1 MSNNMFYSTLRL
13 KILLLSVLSSF
24 NTFAQS
30 ASDYEETTSNKSI
43 ERPSENLLK
52 SSSEQVSL
60 TEVSSKDVFAE
71 EDYSV
76 DAILNSKGEAHLKRS
91 LTIGIPQPSKT
102 KGYHADQEDIAILR
116 TFMKQYWL
124 AWGELYGFEIKFQL
138 SPYQTLYSELL
149 NGSIDILTTST
160 YSSNLTSWVKYSIPY
175 VEAKTALAKRIGE
188 SIDGGKVGLDL
199 PTSITPFGFN
209 INNEIEIHT
218 NSTSKVL
225 DRADRLNYI
234 FSWSVKELKKE
245 LAFRG
250 LIDEFSVAF
259 NTSGIPIR
267 SMTRFEDEQLM
278 LLINSGIRKFSKD
291 KTQQLWQQATD
302 NNGLVSFAPVVGS
315 YIPELTDKQS
325 KKIAEQPV
333 LTYAYIVDGEE
344 PYFITED
351 FLIEGY
357 IVDVMRS
364 ISLKLGL
371 TFKAKPYHSFQEA
384 MDAVKNREVD
394 MFPGVYR
401 TEQRLSSLEF
411 TTDIDRTL
419 LAIASEENYYTIR
432 QLKGK
437 RLALVRGLYENEL
450 LADLLPVNPIIYL
463 DTAEDAMRAV
473 AEGRADA
480 YVGKLLNSAYLVNK
494 HKLFTLNL
502 HKAEDFD
509 VEFWPRI
516 ALPKMETDWVELLNV
531 GIFNL
536 GDKFQQDLQVKWK
549 EHIVFSQE
557 GERVQAL
564 YQQVVI
570 ASGILIVFLL
580 MCFLFYRHQLGRR
593 KDIQA
598 TLERALQE
606 AELAKKEAE
615 ELTLAKSDFLA
626 RMSHEIRTPMNGV
639 LGMAEA
645 LSFTKLS
652 SEQEDL
658 LQTLNGSA
666 RNLMALLNDVLDFS
680 KMDAGKLTLES
691 VNCELNSLMTSVIG
705 NFKHKATAKDL
716 SINSRID
723 SQIGRVYMC
732 DSTRLM
738 QVLNNLVSNSVKFTQ
753 EGFVELS
760 AQLIASDY
768 KQTDDGTLY
777 DLIGFQVRDS
787 GIGIA
792 KNKQSSL
799 FDPFVQADGDITRRF
814 GGTGLGLSICSE
826 IVTEM
831 GGEIRVSSVIGHGS
845 LFSITLPMPVGKS
858 EDIVIQDKAISEM
871 PSGNQLNKLR
881 VLFAED
887 NEVNRKVIGGQLKRL
902 GVSFDTAEN
911 GLIAYN
917 KFLSNAS
924 YDVILSDCHMPE
936 MDGFT
941 LATKISTEFPEDK
954 PHLIAITADAL
965 SGAAKRCITAG
976 FDDYISKPCPL
987 DVLESKLIQIAGKH
1001 YVAESDFDGNEN
1013 SLVAWLDAN
1022 SFEADNLDD
1031 ECVEDIFSVNDVQE
1045 PIIKPV
1051 NTVDESDSLDW
1062 LSEME
1067 SDSDIK
1073 EEHDFLLSNE
1083 NFMVGGKESNKL
1095 VNNKTVNDSI
1105 NHEYKQNAAEEP
1117 EIDAIQ
1123 WTEVEESRIDELN
1136 QALFPLE
1143 KSQGNLPE
1151 TGYFT
1156 DVIYEESQIDNG
1168 PNNNE
1173 DSDSVNSPNSINDPH
1188 SVQQETEYHLNDLTD
1203 AELFEKEMEQFEL
1216 AVQQSEI
1223 NSNAPESLMESAI
1236 LQAEQDLFESY
1247 QSRSTLGSNDFIES
1261 NFEFTTDKFDAPLS
1275 ELAGLELTEEQT
1287 SPNELI
1293 LPAFEAFNVD
1303 HVLSMSGEDQDIAL
1317 DILDTFI
1324 KNYKNDIQELEA
1336 TGAIQDALAIKD
1348 TAHRIKGSAL
1358 YLGNDPLSTVAKDIE
1373 KNALKND
1380 LTYSHE
1386 RIEFVTKGLTI
1397 LGQEIEQYC
1406 EGIRSPNHSVMS

>member
-13 KILLLSVLSSF
+13 LFLMLSVLSFGLTSF
-24 NTFAQS
+24 NSFAKEVFDYQETFDNRAT
-30 ASDYEETTSNKSI
+30 Y
-43 ERPSENLLK
+43 
-52 SSSEQVSL
+52 SSEQ
-60 TEVSSKDVFAE
+60 SSSNDVFTE
-71 EDYSV
+71 EGYSV
-76 DAILNSKGEAHLKRS
+76 EAILNSKGEAHLKRI
-91 LTIGIPQPSKT
+91 LTIGIPKPSQT
-102 KGYHADQEDIAILR
+102 KGYHVHQEDIAILR

-124 AWGELYGFEIKFQL
+124 AWGKQYGFEIKFQL
-138 SPYQTLYSELL
+138 SAYQTLYSELL

-160 YSSNLTSWVKYSIPY
+160 YNHNLTSWVKYSIPY
-175 VEAKTALAKRIGE
+175 VEAKTLLAKRIGE
-188 SIDGGKVGLDL
+188 SVEGGKVGFDI
-199 PTSITPFGFN
+199 PTSIIPFGFN
-209 INNEIEIHT
+209 IHNDVEIHT

-225 DRADRLNYI
+225 DQADKLNYI
-234 FSWSVKELKKE
+234 FSWSIQELKKE
-245 LAFRG
+245 LAVRG
-250 LIDEFSVAF
+250 LSEEFSVA
-259 NTSGIPIR
+259 TKTPGIPIR
-267 SMTRFEDEQLM
+267 SMTRFADEELM
-278 LLINSGIRKFSKD
+278 LLINSGIREFSQE
-291 KTQQLWQQATD
+291 KTQMLWQQATG
-302 NNGLVSFAPVVGS
+302 NNDLVSFAPIVGT
-315 YIPELTDKQS
+315 YLPELTDKQS

-364 ISLKLGL
+364 LSQKLGL

-384 MDAVKNREVD
+384 LDAVKNREVD

-401 TEQRLSSLEF
+401 TEQRLNSLEF

-463 DTAEDAMRAV
+463 DTAEAAMRAV

-509 VEFWPRI
+509 IEFWPRI
-516 ALPKMETDWVELLNV
+516 ALPKMETDWVELLNI

-557 GERVQAL
+557 AERVQAL

-645 LSFTKLS
+645 LSFTKLNG
-652 SEQEDL
+652 EQEDL

-723 SQIGRVYMC
+723 SQIGRAYMC

-760 AQLIASDY
+760 AQLIAADY
-768 KQTDDGTLY
+768 KQTNDGMSY

-792 KNKQSSL
+792 KNKQSTL

-826 IVTEM
+826 IVNEM
-831 GGEIRVSSVIGHGS
+831 GGEIRVSSDIGHGS
-845 LFSITLPMPVGKS
+845 LFSITLPMPVGKN
-858 EDIVIQDKAISEM
+858 EDVIVQDKAISEM

-902 GVSFDTAEN
+902 GISFDTAEN

-917 KFLSNAS
+917 KFISDSS

-941 LATKISTEFPEDK
+941 LATKISTEYPENK

-965 SGAAKRCITAG
+965 SGAAKRCLTAG

-987 DVLESKLIQIAGKH
+987 DVLENKLLQIAGKH
-1001 YVAESDFDGNEN
+1001 YVAESDFDSNEN

-1022 SFEADNLDD
+1022 SFEADNSGD
-1031 ECVEDIFSVNDVQE
+1031 ECVEDIFSANDVQE
-1045 PIIKPV
+1045 PTIKSV

-1136 QALFPLE
+1136 QTLFPLE

-1156 DVIYEESQIDNG
+1156 DVTYEESRIN
-1168 PNNNE
+1168 
-1173 DSDSVNSPNSINDPH
+1173 SDSNNDKDSASVNEPNSVNDFNTVNDLNSVKDINNA
-1188 SVQQETEYHLNDLTD
+1188 QQETEYNLNDLTE

-1223 NSNAPESLMESAI
+1223 
-1236 LQAEQDLFESY
+1236 D
-1247 QSRSTLGSNDFIES
+1247 SNDFIEP
-1261 NFEFTTDKFDAPLS
+1261 NFEFSSDIFNAPLS
-1275 ELAGLELTEEQT
+1275 ELDGIELTEEQA

-1293 LPAFEAFNVD
+1293 LPAFEAFNVN
-1303 HVLSMSGEDQDIAL
+1303 HVLSMSGEDEDIAL
-1317 DILDTFI
+1317 DILDTFV

-1380 LTYSHE
+1380 LTYSSE
-1386 RIEFVTKGLTI
+1386 RIEFVTQGLAI

-1406 EGIRSPNHSVMS
+1406 EGIRSPNHSAMS

>member
-1 MSNNMFYSTLRL
+1 MFYSTLHL
-13 KILLLSVLSSF
+13 LILLLSFLSLGLISF
-24 NTFAQS
+24 NTFAQE
-30 ASDYEETTSNKSI
+30 ASDFQETSNYQGVSDNQETIRVKSI
-43 ERPSENLLK
+43 KPLADDLPDIRSSISRPEP
-52 SSSEQVSL
+52 VSL
-60 TEVSSKDVFAE
+60 KEVSSELISSNDVFSE
-71 EDYSV
+71 EGYSIE
-76 DAILNSKGEAHLKRS
+76 AILSSQGEGHLKKI
-91 LTIGIPQPSKT
+91 LTIGIPQPSQT
-102 KGYHADQEDIAILR
+102 KGYHTHQEDIAILR
-116 TFMKQYWL
+116 TFMKKYWL
-124 AWGELYGFEIKFQL
+124 AWGEQYGFEIKFQL

-160 YSSNLTSWVKYSIPY
+160 YSHNLTSWVKYSIPY
-175 VEAKTALAKRIGE
+175 LEAKTLLAKRIGE
-188 SIDGGKVGLDL
+188 SIEGGKVGFDL
-199 PTSITPFGFN
+199 PTSIIPFGFN
-209 INNEIEIHT
+209 INNDVEIHT

-225 DRADRLNYI
+225 DRVDKLNYI
-234 FSWSVKELKKE
+234 FSWSVRELNKE
-245 LAFRG
+245 LAIRG
-250 LIDEFSVAF
+250 LSEEFSVATK
-259 NTSGIPIR
+259 TSGIPIR
-267 SMTRFEDEQLM
+267 SMTRFEDEKLM
-278 LLINSGIRKFSKD
+278 LLINRGIREFSNN
-291 KTQQLWQQATD
+291 KTQMLWQQATE
-302 NNGLVSFAPVVGS
+302 NNELASFAPVVGT
-315 YIPELTDKQS
+315 YIPELTNKQS
-325 KKIAEQPV
+325 KKIAEHPV

-344 PYFITED
+344 PYFIAED

-357 IVDVMRS
+357 IIDVMRS
-364 ISLKLGL
+364 LSLKLGL
-371 TFKAKPYHSFQEA
+371 TFKAKPYYSFQEA

-419 LAIASEENYYTIR
+419 LAIASEDNYYTIR

-480 YVGKLLNSAYLVNK
+480 YVGKLLNSAYLMNK

-516 ALPKMETDWVELLNV
+516 ALPKMENDWVELLNV

-557 GERVQAL
+557 AERVQAL

-593 KDIQA
+593 KDIQG

-645 LSFTKLS
+645 LSFTKLNG
-652 SEQEDL
+652 EQEDL

-716 SINSRID
+716 SINSRMD

-760 AQLIASDY
+760 AQLIASDF
-768 KQTDDGTLY
+768 KQSDDGTSY

-845 LFSITLPMPVGKS
+845 LFSITLPMAVGKN
-858 EDIVIQDKAISEM
+858 EEVIIQDQAISEM

-917 KFLSNAS
+917 KFISDAS
-924 YDVILSDCHMPE
+924 YDVVLSDCHMPE

-941 LATKISTEFPEDK
+941 LATKISTEFQDDK

-965 SGAAKRCITAG
+965 SGAAKRCLSAG

-987 DVLESKLIQIAGKH
+987 DVLENKLLQIAGKN
-1001 YVAESDFDGNEN
+1001 YVAESDFDNNEN

-1022 SFEADNLDD
+1022 SFEADNQDD
-1031 ECVEDIFSVNDVQE
+1031 ELEEDIFPTSDVQKLSTNS
-1045 PIIKPV
+1045 IDSLD
-1051 NTVDESDSLDW
+1051 NDHSLDW
-1062 LSEME
+1062 LTEME
-1067 SDSDIK
+1067 SDAEFK
-1073 EEHDFLLSNE
+1073 EEDDFFFSTE
-1083 NFMVGGKESNKL
+1083 NSL
-1095 VNNKTVNDSI
+1095 
-1105 NHEYKQNAAEEP
+1105 AEESLLNP
-1117 EIDAIQ
+1117 VSDTSSEQDLTGETEVDAIQ
-1123 WTEVEESRIDELN
+1123 WREVEEQPTLDSQEV
-1136 QALFPLE
+1136 LFPLE
-1143 KSQGNLPE
+1143 STQEELPE

-1156 DVIYEESQIDNG
+1156 DINTDGASFGGEQ
-1168 PNNNE
+1168 
-1173 DSDSVNSPNSINDPH
+1173 DSALN
-1188 SVQQETEYHLNDLTD
+1188 TEQDLSDLTE

-1216 AVQQSEI
+1216 AVQQSQTELGQLEAG
-1223 NSNAPESLMESAI
+1223 NS
-1236 LQAEQDLFESY
+1236 DLFETNDADLFDTFGLQESITTKFND
-1247 QSRSTLGSNDFIES
+1247 SDFLPELLGESMNDFVSFNQPES
-1261 NFEFTTDKFDAPLS
+1261 NN
-1275 ELAGLELTEEQT
+1275 LELEF
-1287 SPNELI
+1287 S
-1293 LPAFEAFNVD
+1293 LPEFETFNVA
-1303 HVLSMSGEDQDIAL
+1303 HVLSMSGEDEEIAL
-1317 DILDTFI
+1317 DILDTFV
-1324 KNYKNDIQELEA
+1324 KNYQNDIQELEA
-1336 TGAIQDALAIKD
+1336 AGAIQDALMIKD
-1348 TAHRIKGSAL
+1348 IAHRIKGSAL

-1380 LTYSHE
+1380 LTYSDE
-1386 RIEFVTKGLTI
+1386 RIEFVTKGLAI

-1406 EGIRSPNHSVMS
+1406 EGIRSPTQKVMS